1 LKRVEI
7 EIDKLRQLGRFCST
21 PVRPVRGTS
30 QTGAVQNRANGLNCN
45 QELGRQDIDKD
56 ELESFL
62 QRYGLKTQRKQNLG
76 FDSHHRLDRW

>member
-21 PVRPVRGTS
+21 PVRPVRGTG
-30 QTGAVQNRANGLNCN
+30 QTGAVQNRANGLNCKS
-45 QELGRQDIDKD
+45 QQLGRQDIDKD

-62 QRYGLKTQRKQNLG
+62 QRYGLKTQRK
-76 FDSHHRLDRW
+76 